1 MSKKQSTSKQIANFQ
16 NVNYRMGVDRNRP
29 ISAYIQVVKVDLEP
43 SDKCYQFHNAY
54 TGHHKNIVYEE
65 EVVSGTRSLWSVI
78 DQLFPYVWHF
88 HDYNT
93 SCVEILLF
101 HNNYEQAHQL
111 WQHGQRPDMLL
122 NNAPYLLRD
131 NWEWTPDLFGL
142 TDGDRIEIRIAPSDD
157 MYDKTDAEDDDWK
170 RYETQF
176 VFKKNRR
183 PTQSDRRAPPDEPAH
198 FDRDTRGQR
207 RRNTHGNRQ
216 PRSSLYH
223 VLSQLE
229 TINIS
234 STLGARG
241 DPPPSLSSQE
251 RERHLEELLERE
263 RRRNAELLRQNRM
276 LEMELQEIRK
286 STRGTETH

>member
-29 ISAYIQVVKVDLEP
+29 ISAYIQVVKVDLSP

-65 EVVSGTRSLWSVI
+65 EVVSGTRSLFSVI
-78 DQLFPYVWHF
+78 DELFPY
-88 HDYNT
+88 DYNYHDDT
-93 SCVEILLF
+93 AQCVEILLF
-101 HNNYEQAHQL
+101 HNNDEQPHQL
-111 WQHGQRPDMLL
+111 WQEGQREHMLL
-122 NNAPYLLRD
+122 DNAPYLLRD
-131 NWEWTPDLFGL
+131 NWRWTPDLFGL
-142 TDGDRIEIRIAPSDD
+142 TDGDRIEIRIATQDD
-157 MYDKTDAEDDDWK
+157 MYDKTDEWDDDWK
-170 RYETQF
+170 RYTTQF
-176 VFKKNRR
+176 GFKRNRPKNREKLPRRARR
-183 PTQSDRRAPPDEPAH
+183 PTTPD
-198 FDRDTRGQR
+198 
-207 RRNTHGNRQ
+207 
-216 PRSSLYH
+216 

-286 STRGTETH
+286 SNRSCLQDNF

>member
-29 ISAYIQVVKVDLEP
+29 ISAYIQVVKVDLSP

-78 DQLFPYVWHF
+78 DELFPY
-88 HDYNT
+88 DYNYHDDT
-93 SCVEILLF
+93 ASCVEILLF
-101 HNNYEQAHQL
+101 HNNDEQPHQL
-111 WQHGQRPDMLL
+111 WQEGQRRNMLSD
-122 NNAPYLLRD
+122 NAPYLLRD
-131 NWEWTPDLFGL
+131 NWQWTPDLFGL

-170 RYETQF
+170 RYE
-176 VFKKNRR
+176 K
-183 PTQSDRRAPPDEPAH
+183 
-198 FDRDTRGQR
+198 RGQR
-207 RRNTHGNRQ
+207 RRNRQ

-263 RRRNAELLRQNRM
+263 RRRNAELLRQNRL

-286 STRGTETH
+286 SNRSCLQDNFRM